1 MDSLQALACAAME
14 DKEAMAN
21 LASINLTLLQRL
33 TQAQETILVL
43 SKKLQALQVHT
54 KAKTPSTKRTA
65 LYQKTKN
72 DKSKCYYW
80 THGITRIRDHNRATC
95 NFPKTGHQVGAT
107 SGNKMG
113 GSKKLCEED
122 KARE

>member
-1 MDSLQALACAAME
+1 ME

-21 LASINLTLLQRL
+21 LTSINLTLSQSL

-43 SKKLQALQVHT
+43 SKQLQALHVHT
-54 KAKTPSTKRTA
+54 KTKTPATKRTA
-65 LYQKTKN
+65 LDQKTK
-72 DKSKCYYW
+72 DAKSKCYCW
-80 THGITRIRDHNRATC
+80 THGGTCRLDHTSATY

-107 SGNKMG
+107 FGNKMRRND
-113 GSKKLCEED
+113 KWWEED